1 MWWLRLGF
9 LETDFETDLYVGDI
23 LGCTSMRCVHEEG
36 MTGQREKLT
45 HKEAALRQ
53 ALELG
58 WLLDLS
64 HIKVGSR
71 LLYPS
76 VNHSEGNLHQAV
88 PCCRGPSPGC
98 GTAVS
103 GQQAMDPARDSYI
116 NFGAPGKMKM
126 WGPLFRHQERAFSS
140 LACSIFP
147 PVVVRFVL
155 FCFVFKCNSM
165 SHSLRLGDT

>member
-58 WLLDLS
+58 WLSDLS

-76 VNHSEGNLHQAV
+76 VSHSEGNLHQAV

-98 GTAVS
+98 GAAVS
-103 GQQAMDPARDSYI
+103 GQQAMNGPCQGQLHKFRGSWQNENVGPLI
-116 NFGAPGKMKM
+116 QTPGKSFLLSCVFNLSTSR
-126 WGPLFRHQERAFSS
+126 GAF
-140 LACSIFP
+140 C
-147 PVVVRFVL
+147 FVL
-155 FCFVFKCNSM
+155 FCF
-165 SHSLRLGDT
+165 